1 MHLTHP
7 IAPYQ
12 GIAPEDCFFV
22 TNDQMIEMGMGSVTL
37 FYQPEMYPEAPL
49 HIYMQLDSQPAG
61 RNLLFGALLARAEV
75 IRAQNPNIPA
85 RLYTQLPVEAEELLS
100 FYQRS
105 GLVLDDA
112 EDMFGFSPNLPADGR
127 TPMGL
132 QYASV
137 PLEGDAQQDAFLRR
151 LNAMRIAPIQRD
163 QLTLWREQSNFLALG
178 FYRGGQP
185 VTELMTVGNGEQAI
199 LVAVYTRSENRRQ
212 GLATA
217 LMGLA
222 GNVLKERGVEQ
233 VFANIFRRN
242 APQVALM
249 KKLNAQFIRTATLLP
264 GMDI

>member
-1 MHLTHP
+1 MRITHP
-7 IAPYQ
+7 QATFQ
-12 GIAPEDCFFV
+12 GIPPQDMFFV
-22 TNDQMIEMGMGSVTL
+22 SNERQVQLGSGYVISSFQREL
-37 FYQPEMYPEAPL
+37 YPARPL
-49 HIYMQLDSQPAG
+49 NIYIQIDSQPSA
-61 RNLLFGALLARAEV
+61 RSLLFGALLARAEV
-75 IRAQNPNIPA
+75 IRAQTPDIPA
-85 RLYTQLPVEAEELLS
+85 RLYTQLPVEADELLN

-105 GLVLDDA
+105 GLMLDDA
-112 EDMFGFSPNLPADGR
+112 EDLFSFSPDLLADGR

-199 LVAVYTRSENRRQ
+199 LVAIYTRAENRKQ
-212 GLATA
+212 GLAAA

-222 GNVLKERGVEQ
+222 GNVLKERGVER

-249 KKLNAQFIRTATLLP
+249 KKLNAQFVRTATLLP
-264 GMDI
+264 GMNL